1 MMCIFFGFLIIFR
14 NRNNYTSHM
23 KYSLCREITVL
34 NYLTTVMS
42 PSIPVRYAFPHFMH
56 TPIQMDNT

>member
-1 MMCIFFGFLIIFR
+1 
-14 NRNNYTSHM
+14 M